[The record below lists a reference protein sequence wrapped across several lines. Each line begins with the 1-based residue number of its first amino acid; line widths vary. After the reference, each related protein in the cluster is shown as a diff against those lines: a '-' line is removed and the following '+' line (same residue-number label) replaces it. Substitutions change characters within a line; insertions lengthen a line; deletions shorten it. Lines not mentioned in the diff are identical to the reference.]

1 MLESF
6 GMLSWNHLI
15 ATGFHFIK
23 IALAYLLM
31 LIVMTFNIWLI
42 MSVVLG
48 SALGYFVIG
57 WKKPLTFD
65 VSDHC
70 H

>member
-1 MLESF
+1 MTSS
-6 GMLSWNHLI
+6 GMLSWNHMI
-15 ATGFHFIK
+15 ATSFHFIQ

-57 WKKPLTFD
+57 WKKPYSID